1 MMIKNCRYI
10 EYIMINLNT
19 RQQIS
24 GRKRANPGKT
34 LISKFKN
41 LKKVYSNISKIVK
54 RMDIR
59 EKLILSFVFITVSGA
74 LIFSFVE
81 YLDKKILR
89 DDAFYLQDNNVS
101 ISTSMLEYASSE
113 FSGMGSGLP
122 YINIGDIVSTVTSH
136 DYQVKEGDTLSE
148 ISRAYNINVG
158 TLISYN
164 KIEDVR
170 RIWVGANLKIPDTDG
185 LPYIVKK
192 GDSLES
198 IASNHSIPLNNI
210 LDANNLD
217 SEVISEGIQLFIP
230 GAKISDYDYK
240 KATGTLFLYPTSGK
254 LSSPFGYRIDP
265 FTGVRRMHYGV
276 DLANRVGTSVKATM
290 SGTVIVIGDQPLG
303 YGNYV
308 VIRHERGF
316 QSLYG
321 HLNRI
326 LVRNGQRI
334 TQGQKIGEMGS
345 SGRSTGSHLHF
356 SLYKNNVPV
365 DPLRGYLYR

>member
-1 MMIKNCRYI
+1 MMIKNCRYT

-19 RQQIS
+19 RQHIS
-24 GRKRANPGKT
+24 GRKRVTPNKALLPD
-34 LISKFKN
+34 SKE
-41 LKKVYSNISKIVK
+41 LKKLFLNAYKALK
-54 RMDIR
+54 RMDSRGKLLVSFIFI
-59 EKLILSFVFITVSGA
+59 LILGA
-74 LIFSFVE
+74 LGFSIIE
-81 YLDKKILR
+81 YIDKKILR
-89 DDAFYLQDNNVS
+89 DDAFFLQENKLS
-101 ISTSMLEYASSE
+101 ISSSMLEYASSE

-122 YINIGDIVSTVTSH
+122 YIQEGSIVSTVTSL

-148 ISRAYNINVG
+148 ISKAYNINVG

-170 RIWVGANLKIPDTDG
+170 RIWVGAKLKIPDTDG

-198 IASNHSIPLNNI
+198 IASDYRIPLNNI

-217 SEVISEGIQLFIP
+217 SEVISEGDQLFIP
-230 GAKISDYDYK
+230 GAEISDYDYK
-240 KATGTLFLYPTSGK
+240 KATGTLFLYPVSGR
-254 LSSPFGYRIDP
+254 LSSPFGYRSDP

-276 DLANRVGTSVKATM
+276 DLANRTGTPVKATM
-290 SGTVIVIGDQPLG
+290 SGTVIVIGHQPLG
-303 YGNYV
+303 YGNYI

-321 HLNRI
+321 HLSKI

-334 TQGQKIGEMGS
+334 SQGQKIGEMGS

>member
-24 GRKRANPGKT
+24 GRKSATPGKT
-34 LISKFKN
+34 LFLKVEN
-41 LKKVYSNISKIVK
+41 LEKLYSKILKVIK
-54 RMDIR
+54 RMDLR
-59 EKLILSFVFITVSGA
+59 GKLLVSFVFITLAGA
-74 LIFSFVE
+74 LCFSIVE
-81 YLDKKILR
+81 YIDKKIIR
-89 DDAFYLQDNNVS
+89 DDAFFLQDDKIS

-122 YINIGDIVSTVTSH
+122 YIQTGDIVSTVTSH

-148 ISRAYNINVG
+148 ISKAYNINVG

-192 GDSLES
+192 GDSLDS
-198 IASNHSIPLNNI
+198 IASDHSIPLNNI

-217 SEVISEGIQLFIP
+217 SEVISEGDQLFIP
-230 GAKISDYDYK
+230 GARISDYDYK
-240 KATGTLFLYPTSGK
+240 KATGTLFLYPASGR
-254 LSSPFGYRIDP
+254 LSSPFGYRTDP

-321 HLNRI
+321 HLNKV

-334 TQGQKIGEMGS
+334 SQGQKIGEMGS

-356 SLYKNNVPV
+356 SLYKNNIPV

>member
-19 RQQIS
+19 RQHIS
-24 GRKRANPGKT
+24 GRTRITQSKNLFLDFEKLFSKT
-34 LISKFKN
+34 LKF
-41 LKKVYSNISKIVK
+41 LK
-54 RMDIR
+54 RMDFK
-59 EKLILSFVFITVSGA
+59 EK
-74 LIFSFVE
+74 LIFSFIFILITVALVFSLIE
-81 YLDKKILR
+81 YIDRKILR
-89 DDAFYLQDNNVS
+89 DDAFFLQDDKLS
-101 ISTSMLEYASSE
+101 ISSSMLEYASSE

-122 YINIGDIVSTVTSH
+122 YIQAGELVSTVTSH

-148 ISRAYNINVG
+148 ISKAYNIDVG

-185 LPYIVKK
+185 LPYIVRK

-198 IASNHSIPLNNI
+198 IATDHRIPLNNI

-217 SEVISEGIQLFIP
+217 SEVISVGDQLFIP
-230 GAKISDYDYK
+230 GAKISEYDYK
-240 KATGTLFLYPTSGK
+240 KATGTLFIYPASGR
-254 LSSPFGYRIDP
+254 LSSPFGYRNDP

-276 DLANRVGTSVKATM
+276 DLANRKGTTVKATM

-303 YGNYV
+303 YGNYI
-308 VIRHERGF
+308 VIRHDRGF

-321 HLNRI
+321 HLDRI

-334 TQGQKIGEMGS
+334 SQGQKIGEMGN

>member
-1 MMIKNCRYI
+1 
-10 EYIMINLNT
+10 MINLNT
-19 RQQIS
+19 RQHIS
-24 GRKRANPGKT
+24 DRKRGSHIKT
-34 LISKFKN
+34 ELHKLKQ
-41 LKKVYSNISKIVK
+41 LKKFALNKRKAFI
-54 RMDIR
+54 RMDLR
-59 EKLILSFVFITVSGA
+59 GKVLIYSTVFLMTGA
-74 LIFSFVE
+74 LIFSIFE
-81 YLDKKILR
+81 YIDQKILR
-89 DDAFYLQDNNVS
+89 DDAFLLQGDTH
-101 ISTSMLEYASSE
+101 IIAGSMLDYASSE

-122 YINIGDIVSTVTSH
+122 FLQPGVVVSTVSSF

-148 ISRAYNINVG
+148 ISKTYNINVG

-185 LPYIVKK
+185 LPYIVRK

-198 IASNHSIPLNNI
+198 IASDHRIPLNNI

-217 SEVISEGIQLFIP
+217 SEVISAGDQLFIP
-230 GAKISDYDYK
+230 GAKISEYDYK
-240 KATGTLFLYPTSGK
+240 KATGTLFVYPTSGR
-254 LSSPFGYRIDP
+254 LSSPFGYRSDP

-276 DLANRVGTSVKATM
+276 DLANRIGTSVKATM
-290 SGTVIVIGDQPLG
+290 SGTVIVLGDQPLG
-303 YGNYV
+303 YGNYI

-321 HLNRI
+321 HLSKI

-334 TQGQKIGEMGS
+334 SQGQKIGEMGT

>member
-1 MMIKNCRYI
+1 MMIKICRYI

-19 RQQIS
+19 RQQIDE
-24 GRKRANPGKT
+24 RKRVNVN
-34 LISKFKN
+34 ISGLTFYKRIAKKYHN
-41 LKKVYSNISKIVK
+41 LVIGLKK
-54 RMDIR
+54 MDI
-59 EKLILSFVFITVSGA
+59 KAKIYITATCLIISGA
-74 LIFSFVE
+74 TVFSLIE
-81 YLDKKILR
+81 YIDKKILR
-89 DDAFYLQDNNVS
+89 DEAFLIPGNNMT
-101 ISTSMLEYASSE
+101 ISTSMLNYASSE

-122 YINIGDIVSTVTSH
+122 YVPRGELMSTVKSI
-136 DYQVKEGDTLSE
+136 DYEIKDGDTLSE
-148 ISRAYNINVG
+148 ISKAYNIDVG

-170 RIWVGANLKIPDTDG
+170 RIWVGASLKIPDTDG
-185 LPYIVKK
+185 LPYIVKN

-198 IASNHSIPLNNI
+198 IAKNHNIPLNNI

-217 SEVISEGIQLFIP
+217 SDLISVGDQLFIP
-230 GAKISDYDYK
+230 GAKISEYDYK
-240 KATGTLFLYPTSGK
+240 KATGTLFVYPTSGR
-254 LSSPFGYRIDP
+254 LSSPFGYRTDP
-265 FTGVRRMHYGV
+265 FTGVRRMHYGI
-276 DLANRVGTSVKATM
+276 DMANHVGTAVKSTM

-303 YGNYV
+303 YGKYI

-321 HLNRI
+321 HLDRI

-334 TQGQKIGEMGS
+334 SQGQKIGEMGN

-365 DPLRGYLYR
+365 NPLRGYLYR

>member
-1 MMIKNCRYI
+1 HISDRKRGSHIKTELHKLNQLKEFALNIRKAFLRMDLRSKVLIYSTAFLMTGAVI
-10 EYIMINLNT
+10 FSVYEYID
-19 RQQIS
+19 Q
-24 GRKRANPGKT
+24 
-34 LISKFKN
+34 
-41 LKKVYSNISKIVK
+41 
-54 RMDIR
+54 
-59 EKLILSFVFITVSGA
+59 
-74 LIFSFVE
+74 
-81 YLDKKILR
+81 KILR
-89 DDAFYLQDNNVS
+89 DDAFLLHGDTH
-101 ISTSMLEYASSE
+101 IIAGSMLEYASSE

-122 YINIGDIVSTVTSH
+122 FLQPGTVVSTVSSF

-148 ISRAYNINVG
+148 ISKTYDINVG

-164 KIEDVR
+164 KIENVR

-185 LPYIVKK
+185 LPYIVKN

-198 IASNHSIPLNNI
+198 IASDHRVPLNNI

-217 SEVISEGIQLFIP
+217 SDVITAGDQLFIP
-230 GAKISDYDYK
+230 GAEISEYDYK
-240 KATGTLFLYPTSGK
+240 KATGTLFVYPASGR
-254 LSSPFGYRIDP
+254 LSSPFGYRSDP

-276 DLANRVGTSVKATM
+276 DLSNRVGTTVKATM
-290 SGTVIVIGDQPLG
+290 SGTVIVIGHQPLG
-303 YGNYV
+303 YGNYI
-308 VIRHERGF
+308 VIRHKRGF

-321 HLNRI
+321 HLSKI

-334 TQGQKIGEMGS
+334 SQGQKLGEMGN

>member
-1 MMIKNCRYI
+1 MMINNCRYI

-19 RQQIS
+19 RQHIS
-24 GRKRANPGKT
+24 DRKRVKLQKNKFMELIKT
-34 LISKFKN
+34 NKFI
-41 LKKVYSNISKIVK
+41 LKTYKAII

-59 EKLILSFVFITVSGA
+59 GKVLVSFSALLISAA
-74 LIFSFVE
+74 LIFSIMEFI
-81 YLDKKILR
+81 DHRILR
-89 DDAFYLQDNNVS
+89 DDVFLFQEDNLVINS
-101 ISTSMLEYASSE
+101 SMLEYASSE

-122 YINIGDIVSTVTSH
+122 YIQEGVIVSTVTSV
-136 DYQVKEGDTLSE
+136 DYQIKEGDTLSE
-148 ISRAYNINVG
+148 ISKAYNINVG

-170 RIWVGANLKIPDTDG
+170 RIWVGANIKIPDTDG
-185 LPYIVKK
+185 LPYVVKK
-192 GDSLES
+192 GDSLET
-198 IASNHSIPLNNI
+198 IALDHRIPLNNI
-210 LDANNLD
+210 LDANDLE
-217 SEVISEGIQLFIP
+217 SEVISEGDRLFIP

-240 KATGTLFLYPTSGK
+240 KATGTLFLYPTSGR
-254 LSSPFGYRIDP
+254 LSSPFGYRSDP

-303 YGNYV
+303 YGNYI

-321 HLNRI
+321 HLSKI

-334 TQGQKIGEMGS
+334 SQGQKIGEMGT

>member
-1 MMIKNCRYI
+1 
-10 EYIMINLNT
+10 MINLNT

-24 GRKRANPGKT
+24 GRKRLTPNKSLVPD
-34 LISKFKN
+34 FKKIEK
-41 LKKVYSNISKIVK
+41 LFSNSVKIIK
-54 RMDIR
+54 RMDFR
-59 EKLILSFVFITVSGA
+59 GKVLISFVFIILSGS
-74 LIFSFVE
+74 LGFSVIE
-81 YLDKKILR
+81 YIDKKILR
-89 DDAFYLQDNNVS
+89 DAAFSLQNDNVS

-122 YINIGDIVSTVTSH
+122 YIQAGDIVSTVTSH

-148 ISRAYNINVG
+148 ISKAYNINVG

-210 LDANNLD
+210 LDANDLD
-217 SEVISEGIQLFIP
+217 SEVISVGDQLFIP

-240 KATGTLFLYPTSGK
+240 KATGTLFLYPTSGR

-303 YGNYV
+303 YGNYI
-308 VIRHERGF
+308 VIRHDRGF

-321 HLNRI
+321 HLNKI

-334 TQGQKIGEMGS
+334 SQGQKIGEMGN

>member
-1 MMIKNCRYI
+1 
-10 EYIMINLNT
+10 MINLNT
-19 RQQIS
+19 RQHIS
-24 GRKRANPGKT
+24 DRKRGSHIKT
-34 LISKFKN
+34 ELHKLKQ
-41 LKKVYSNISKIVK
+41 LKKFALNIRKAFI
-54 RMDIR
+54 RMDFR
-59 EKLILSFVFITVSGA
+59 GKVLIYSTVFLMTGA
-74 LIFSFVE
+74 IIFSLFE
-81 YLDKKILR
+81 YIDQKILR
-89 DDAFYLQDNNVS
+89 DDAFLLQGDTH
-101 ISTSMLEYASSE
+101 IIAGSMLEYASSE

-122 YINIGDIVSTVTSH
+122 FLPPGALVSTVSSF

-148 ISRAYNINVG
+148 ISKTYNINVG

-185 LPYIVKK
+185 LPYIVRK

-198 IASNHSIPLNNI
+198 IASDHRIPLNNI

-217 SEVISEGIQLFIP
+217 SEVISAGDQLFIP
-230 GAKISDYDYK
+230 GAKISEYDYK
-240 KATGTLFLYPTSGK
+240 KATGTLFVYPASGR
-254 LSSPFGYRIDP
+254 LSSPFGYRSDP

-276 DLANRVGTSVKATM
+276 DLANRVGTTVKATM
-290 SGTVIVIGDQPLG
+290 SGTVIVLGDQPLG
-303 YGNYV
+303 YGNYI

-321 HLNRI
+321 HLDKI
-326 LVRNGQRI
+326 IVRNGQRI
-334 TQGQKIGEMGS
+334 SQGQKIGEMGS